1 VINQLPPDLYEALL
15 YLDPSPWFV
24 ECVRHSDEAYTLWL
38 QDRLGNVGC
47 WRASLSLDDR
57 WTLSPV
63 RNKSYTGALVVDPRS
78 EG

>member
-38 QDRLGNVGC
+38 QDR
-47 WRASLSLDDR
+47 